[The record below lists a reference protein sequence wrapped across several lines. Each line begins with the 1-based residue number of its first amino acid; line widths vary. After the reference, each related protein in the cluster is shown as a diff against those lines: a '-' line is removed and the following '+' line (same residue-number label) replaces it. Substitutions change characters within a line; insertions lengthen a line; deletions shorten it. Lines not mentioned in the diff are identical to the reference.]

1 MAHAENRPVSRAGAR
16 RRAAALGCLLLAGSL
31 ALTGC
36 SSKDSK
42 PDAKAPLAGLVPRVA
57 TSAPSASATASG
69 TAGTVTAAS
78 LSDAQPRVHRHR
90 DPRRP

>member
-1 MAHAENRPVSRAGAR
+1 MAHAENRPASRAGGR

-42 PDAKAPLAGLVPRVA
+42 PDAKAP
-57 TSAPSASATASG
+57 ASR
-69 TAGTVTAAS
+69 AAS
-78 LSDAQPRVHRHR
+78 TGNHFTADTSWSG
-90 DPRRP
+90 RRGRCESTAERQ

>member
-42 PDAKAPLAGLVPRVA
+42 PDAKVPASRVGSTGKP
-57 TSAPSASATASG
+57 TSAPSAS
-69 TAGTVTAAS
+69 
-78 LSDAQPRVHRHR
+78 P
-90 DPRRP
+90 